1 MEEELVAHHGKG
13 VKHFRRT
20 DYMSVEQLASQL
32 GITPSRLEDLEQEPL
47 WEDEMLHKASIALN
61 VPLGMLQMYYP
72 EIFEKSAPTIIT
84 NNTFN
89 DESSMSKGQGSQ
101 IAGSIKE
108 LEVTNNNTLDKIV
121 DLYHDQ
127 VADLKETIA
136 ALRKEIADLKKK

>member
-1 MEEELVAHHGKG
+1 MEKELVAHHGKG

-20 DYMSVEQLASQL
+20 DYMSIEQLASQL
-32 GITPSRLEDLEQEPL
+32 GITPIRLEDLEQEPL

-72 EIFEKSAPTIIT
+72 EIFEKSAPTIIN

-89 DESSMSKGQGSQ
+89 DESTMSKGDGSQ
-101 IAGSIKE
+101 VSGGINNGEI
-108 LEVTNNNTLDKIV
+108 TNNTTLDKIV

-136 ALRKEIADLKKK
+136 ALRKEIDDLKKK